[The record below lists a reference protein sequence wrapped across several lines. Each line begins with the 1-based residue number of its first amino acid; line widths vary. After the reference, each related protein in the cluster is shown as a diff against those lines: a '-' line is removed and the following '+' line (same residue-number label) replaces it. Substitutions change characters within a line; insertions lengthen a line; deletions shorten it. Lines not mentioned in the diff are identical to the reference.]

1 MCHFFR
7 RRGQDTAAPGE
18 RLRGEMTLVEHLE
31 ELRRRLLVS
40 VVAVFVATVVSLV
53 FSERL
58 MALLLALVKNAK
70 PDVEVQALEIPETFF
85 TSMQISLVAGLILA
99 MPVLV
104 WQLWCFLRPGLLP
117 NERRYILIGLP
128 LVTLFFAGGVAFSYF
143 VALPAAL
150 RFLLNFGSDLVQT
163 RPQLGPYLG
172 FVATLLLWS
181 GVGFELPIVLFFLA
195 KIQVVNYKRL
205 SRWRKYALLVI
216 CIFAAIITPTPDPV
230 NMLIVATPLYVLY
243 ELGVLFAR
251 LA

>member
-1 MCHFFR
+1 MRRFLR
-7 RRGQDTAAPGE
+7 RRGQGTADSRE
-18 RLRGEMTLVEHLE
+18 RIRGEMTLVEHLE

-40 VVAVFVATVVSLV
+40 VVAVFVTTVIGFV
-53 FSERL
+53 FSEQL
-58 MALLLALVKNAK
+58 MALLLNLVKNAK
-70 PDVEVQALEIPETFF
+70 PDVQVQALEIPETFF

-104 WQLWCFLRPGLLP
+104 LQLWLFLRPGLLP
-117 NERRYILIGLP
+117 KERRYILLGLP
-128 LVTLFFAGGVAFSYF
+128 LVTLFFAAGVAFAYF
-143 VALPAAL
+143 LALPAAL

-163 RPQLGPYLG
+163 SPQLGPYLG

-195 KIQVVNYKRL
+195 KIRVVDYRRL
-205 SRWRKYALLVI
+205 GRWRKYALLII

-230 NMLIVATPLYVLY
+230 NMLIVAAPLYALY
-243 ELGVLFAR
+243 ELGILFAR